1 MLMQVDEVIFVAYFD
16 EATGQGYKASTVAQ
30 VASAINKVRLD
41 VHLMVR
47 RDKTRDGAF
56 IHCLALVDDEEEVDK
71 EAVAEEEEE
80 AAGCDADDEEEALV
94 D

>member
-56 IHCLALVDDEEEVDK
+56 IHCLALVDDEEEVD
-71 EAVAEEEEE
+71 EDAVAEEEEE
-80 AAGCDADDEEEALV
+80 EVAGCGDEEEDLV